1 MGCLDLYA
9 DINIGGSCAVD
20 EDGLHRN
27 GQGRV
32 TRKRVGVTI
41 LDMRKREGGVGF

>member
-1 MGCLDLYA
+1 MEMTA
-9 DINIGGSCAVD
+9 DTITVAIVD